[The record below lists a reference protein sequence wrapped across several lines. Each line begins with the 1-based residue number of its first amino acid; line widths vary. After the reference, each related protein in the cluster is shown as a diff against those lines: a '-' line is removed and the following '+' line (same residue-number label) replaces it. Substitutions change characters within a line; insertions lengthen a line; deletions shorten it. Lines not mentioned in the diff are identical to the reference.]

1 MNPKFKISQFLFQ
14 VKKKEIV
21 EEESLPPYQTFD
33 WYEYENEELIT
44 MDNEEEEKENNSD
57 QIVEKGSENESKVQ
71 DTTVSVA
78 SKSEEQVIDEET
90 VGMNSS
96 SLRYVING

>member
-1 MNPKFKISQFLFQ
+1 
-14 VKKKEIV
+14 
-21 EEESLPPYQTFD
+21 
-33 WYEYENEELIT
+33 